1 MTNKMFFEEVSPGSF
16 VRNPKFRLKN
26 NFWVS
31 EQYKEIDEFCFRI
44 RDNLAELIESK
55 EALSKQNLSQQEFF
69 ALQCLLEKKNN
80 KYIINDSDKNLGAAA
95 AEKTDVI
102 MECKRQLH
110 DIMTYLKL
118 SMEEVE
124 ILIAK
129 IQSELSEVVNKFV
142 AKKECSKKEA
152 LFLLSKNR
160 LFTVPHFYIIW
171 KVLKNP
177 PVGRPIV
184 AGYDWILTPAS
195 IFVGHF
201 LKEFYCKFDGILT
214 DSLSLVKILE
224 TTKFDE
230 DCSVFTID
238 FKSLYT
244 NIPIDDAIN
253 CIKELVMEFADVIQ
267 NADFV
272 IELLNVILKNSLMT
286 FNGEFFQQ
294 IFGVIM
300 GTNVAPILANIYL
313 ARLENILK
321 NKCKTDKKLV

>member
-1 MTNKMFFEEVSPGSF
+1 M
-16 VRNPKFRLKN
+16 
-26 NFWVS
+26 
-31 EQYKEIDEFCFRI
+31 
-44 RDNLAELIESK
+44 
-55 EALSKQNLSQQEFF
+55 QQEFF
-69 ALQCLLEKKNN
+69 ALQCLLEKKND

-95 AEKTDVI
+95 VEKTDVI
-102 MECKRQLH
+102 MECKRQLY

-129 IQSELSEVVNKFV
+129 IQSELLEVVNKFV

-214 DSLSLVKILE
+214 DSLSLVKFLE

-230 DCSVFTID
+230 DCFVFTID

-244 NIPIDDAIN
+244 NIPIYDAIN

-300 GTNVAPILANIYL
+300 GTNAAPIIANIYF
-313 ARLENILK
+313 AKLENILK
-321 NKCKTDKKLV
+321 N